1 MSSLPCWLSSW
12 ERPGGL
18 SYRLGYGFEEV
29 GDGLLGAQAL
39 GEEGLVVDGLGDLF
53 GGYARAGIDEL
64 MNLIFAGRSV
74 LLKMTAN
81 GVG

>member
-1 MSSLPCWLSSW
+1 M
-12 ERPGGL
+12 
-18 SYRLGYGFEEV
+18 EEV

-39 GEEGLVVDGLGDLF
+39 GEEGLVVDGLSDLLR
-53 GGYARAGIDEL
+53 GHARASVDEL

-81 GVG
+81 GVGQDK